1 MSVSSIDRSA
11 IHAHVELIHSLAASL
26 TERGKLVIAAFA
38 EDPDQVDPKTG
49 KLGLPLRPILAH
61 VEIGELEK
69 SLRIIADLTVRPRYN
84 VYMPLAVHRHDLRPG
99 GKGYEKDVVAVLGLV
114 SDFDDEDAPRW
125 AERLPISPNYVIET
139 SLDRFQ
145 AFYLFDRPCSVAKAK
160 PIAVRLKDF
169 ARCDHGTID
178 LSHVWRIP
186 GALNWPN
193 VKKIAGGRPREPQV
207 ARVVLPWNGT
217 RTALSDLAA
226 ALPGQLRELD
236 ASDRSNGTTGPMQRF
251 AEPVGSA
258 EMISL
263 LVKALPDNLQKLIA
277 EPSDDRSK
285 AIFST
290 VKELNKRGFDRAV
303 IRRIIEVHPRGIG
316 AKHVGRNDLDRDLDR
331 ILSKLSKP
339 SRTEAVQ
346 QVRMERGSLNRP
358 IVKVIG
364 GDLVEV
370 INQAERY
377 LVTADGALFQ
387 RGDFIV
393 RPAPVI
399 IEIADGRQVTGLRLV
414 TVRHHHL
421 VERFTE
427 VVDFVRFDARSK
439 EWVSINCPAQI
450 AQAYLERIG
459 HWRLPHL
466 TGLTTCPTLRPDGS
480 ILDAPGYDHLT
491 GIFFDPRGVTF
502 PPIPQLP
509 TREDAL
515 AALVELKQLIH
526 EFPFVPDDASSPDP
540 DEESGSRSV
549 VLSLFLTAIVR
560 KSLRAAPLHAF
571 SASDAGS
578 GKTKLVNTASILA
591 TGHEAPAM
599 NSGAN
604 EEEFEKRLACHLL
617 AGDALIN
624 IDNCERPISSE
635 KLCSVLTERSTS
647 IRILGNNEDSPRV
660 VNTAL
665 ITINGNNLAIV
676 GDLTRRALRCDL
688 NPGVE
693 RPELREFA
701 TEDPVVTAKRER
713 PRLVVAALTVLR
725 AFHVAGRPS
734 ATVPLGSFEDWS
746 TWIRDALIWLGEP
759 DPCATMEKIRTE
771 DPRRRALASVLRHWR
786 AVFGADEVTVQ
797 QLIGRATDL
806 LPVNSQELQ
815 RREFAFPEFREALLE
830 IAGQGGVISGKRVG
844 NWLRVVKG
852 RIVDG
857 MRIESGLREGYW
869 RLR

>member
-1 MSVSSIDRSA
+1 MSILSIDRSA
-11 IHAHVELIHSLAASL
+11 IHAHVELIHRLAAPHA
-26 TERGKLVIAAFA
+26 EQGKMVIAAFA
-38 EDPDQVDPKTG
+38 EDPDQVNLKTG
-49 KLGLPLRPILAH
+49 EPGLPLRPVLEH
-61 VEIGELEK
+61 VYIGNVER
-69 SLRIIADLTVRPRYN
+69 SVRIIADLTVRPCYN
-84 VYMPLAVHRHDLRPG
+84 VYMPLAVHRRDVRPG
-99 GKGYEKDVVAVLGLV
+99 RKGYERDILAVLGLV
-114 SDFDDEDAPRW
+114 CDFDDEGAPRW
-125 AERLPISPNYVIET
+125 AERLPIPPNYVIET
-139 SLDRFQ
+139 SAGRFQ
-145 AFYLFDRPCSVAKAK
+145 AFYLFDRSCSVAEAK
-160 PIAVRLKDF
+160 PIAERLRNF

-207 ARVVLPWNGT
+207 AHVILPCNGT
-217 RTALSDLAA
+217 LPALADLAA
-226 ALPGQLRELD
+226 ALPGPLPVLD
-236 ASDRSNGTTGPMQRF
+236 VLDRSKLTTGSMQP
-251 AEPVGSA
+251 ESVVSV
-258 EMISL
+258 ETVTL

-277 EPSDDRSK
+277 EPRDDRSK
-285 AIFST
+285 AIFSV
-290 VKELNKRGFDRAV
+290 VKELNKRGFDRGI
-303 IRRIIEVHPRGIG
+303 IRGIIELHPRGIG
-316 AKHVGRNDLDRDLDR
+316 AKHVSRNDLDRDIDR
-331 ILSKLSKP
+331 ILSKLSKL
-339 SRTEAVQ
+339 SRTQAVQ
-346 QVRMERGSLNRP
+346 QVRKERGSLNRP
-358 IVKVIG
+358 IVKVVG

-377 LVTADGALFQ
+377 FVTADGTLFQ

-393 RPAPVI
+393 RPAPMI

-421 VERFTE
+421 IERFTA

-439 EWVSINCPAQI
+439 EWVSINCPTQV

-459 HWRLPHL
+459 QWRLPHL

-480 ILDAPGYDHLT
+480 ILDSPGYDHLT
-491 GIFFDPRGVTF
+491 GIYFDPRGVAF
-502 PPIPQLP
+502 PPIPQRP
-509 TREDAL
+509 TREDGMAAL
-515 AALVELKQLIH
+515 ADLKLLIH
-526 EFPFVPDDASSPDP
+526 EFPFVPDNASSPDQG
-540 DEESGSRSV
+540 SGSRSV

-578 GKTKLVNTASILA
+578 GKTKLVNLASIIA

-599 NSGAN
+599 NPGAN

-617 AGDALIN
+617 AGDAVIN
-624 IDNCERPISSE
+624 VDNCERPISSE

-647 IRILGNNEDSPRV
+647 IRILGNNEHSPKV

-665 ITINGNNLAIV
+665 ITINGNNLAVV
-676 GDLTRRALRCDL
+676 GDLTRRAIRCDL

-693 RPELREFA
+693 RPELREFS

-713 PRLVVAALTVLR
+713 PRLVAAALAVLR
-725 AFHVAGRPS
+725 AHHVNGRPS

-759 DPCATMEKIRTE
+759 DPCATMEKIRIE
-771 DPRRRALASVLRHWR
+771 DPRRRALASVLRHWH
-786 AVFGADEVTVQ
+786 AVIGTDEVTVQ
-797 QLIGRATDL
+797 QLIGRATDF
-806 LPVNSQELQ
+806 LPVNGQDVQ
-815 RREFAFPEFREALLE
+815 RREFAFPEFREALIE
-830 IAGQGGVISGKRVG
+830 VAGQAGVISGKRAG

-852 RIVDG
+852 KIVDG
-857 MRIESGLREGYW
+857 RRIEPGLREGHW